1 MTNPHAFRTRLVT
14 VFGVFALV
22 ILALA
27 LPTPLHDW
35 FVDGSVGGIPA
46 DVVVMSLIIL
56 VTPVTVISLIVA
68 KFNVD
73 FADETPM

>member
-1 MTNPHAFRTRLVT
+1 MTTENTLKTRLLML
-14 VFGVFALV
+14 GV
-22 ILALA
+22 LALIIVSLI

-35 FVDGSVGGIPA
+35 FVDGAIGGIPA
-46 DVVVMSLIIL
+46 DVAVMSLIIL

-73 FADETPM
+73 FADETS